1 MKRSAKNSAR
11 DLRQKKSRRRQGL
24 TFVRIIKYGVNNLTR
39 NAWLTIAATAVMTIT
54 LLTMFMTVVAQD
66 VLKNLVQD
74 VNEKVKM
81 SLYLDTNV
89 TYDQALPI
97 IEEIKALDNVKD
109 VTFTSS
115 VEAKQKLIEKE
126 KHNLKTLD
134 ALQNA
139 KNRLPATVSV
149 SLYDI
154 NNTEKLREYTDSS
167 SLFGQYKHPS
177 HEPSFKGEKKGAIE
191 EISSW
196 TRIAGQIGFASS
208 IVFMAIS
215 SLIIFNTIRMA
226 IFSRKDEIYMMKL
239 IGASKRFIRG
249 PFIVESVIYGVVAAI
264 IAVILGTGTLYL
276 LNSDKLL
283 AFGIDLTKTLDVLI
297 AYIVPVTLAMMLVG
311 SVIGVLSAL
320 VATRRYLKL

>member
-1 MKRSAKNSAR
+1 MSRSAKNSTR

-24 TFVRIIKYGVNNLTR
+24 TFLRIIKYGMSNLTR

-54 LLTMFMTVVAQD
+54 ILTIFMTIAAQD
-66 VLKNLVQD
+66 VLRNLVQD

-81 SLYLDTNV
+81 SLYLNTDV
-89 TYDQALPI
+89 TQDQAQPI
-97 IEEIKALDNVKD
+97 IDEIKQIENVKE

-115 VEAKQKLIEKE
+115 AEARKKLIEKE
-126 KHNLKTLD
+126 KQNVKTLD
-134 ALQNA
+134 ALKNA
-139 KNRLPATVSV
+139 KNKLPATISV

-154 NNTEKLREYTDSS
+154 NETEKLREYTDNSQ
-167 SLFGQYKHPS
+167 LFKTYKNPA

-196 TRIAGQIGFASS
+196 TRIAGQIGLASS
-208 IVFMAIS
+208 VVFVAIS

-249 PFIVESVIYGVVAAI
+249 PFIVEAIIYGMVAAVL
-264 IAVILGTGTLYL
+264 AVALGTGTLYL

-283 AFGIDLTKTLDVLI
+283 AFGIDLTKTIDNLMRYIVLI
-297 AYIVPVTLAMMLVG
+297 TLLAMAAG
-311 SVIGVLSAL
+311 STIGVFSAL